1 MLLSAIALA
10 APLEM
15 PHDRGAV
22 QGNFAIFH
30 TADEG
35 SHLTMQMLMN
45 MMNQGGGGGFGGAG
59 GMGGGFGGG
68 FGGGGFGGGGFGTG
82 GGF

>member
-1 MLLSAIALA
+1 MLLSTLGLA

-45 MMNQGGGGGFGGAG
+45 MD
-59 GMGGGFGGG
+59 
-68 FGGGGFGGGGFGTG
+68 
-82 GGF
+82 